1 MAAARAAPRH
11 GGRRGQTRRLIG
23 SDSRELEQLLATR
36 LTGRPRFHPNASPLP
51 DEPHI
56 VVVLD
61 GLSLPPDSVLAAPEG
76 LQGVTVLEV
85 DPEELSGARGDLSIV
100 VQPHA
105 LHINAGHGIVY
116 EGTPDALSYESAEAL
131 ARQLAPLRM
140 ASGGT
145 TTNRCSPTWSSRIC

>member
-1 MAAARAAPRH
+1 VQLSDTVDGA
-11 GGRRGQTRRLIG
+11 GSRRLIG

-76 LQGVTVLEV
+76 L
-85 DPEELSGARGDLSIV
+85 RGGDG
-100 VQPHA
+100 PR
-105 LHINAGHGIVY
+105 GRPRGIVR
-116 EGTPDALSYESAEAL
+116 SA
-131 ARQLAPLRM
+131 R
-140 ASGGT
+140 
-145 TTNRCSPTWSSRIC
+145 